1 MKKEIIKIVLVIL
14 SGLFLEVF
22 IFNFTYIKSRLD
34 TSKEYNIEYSPDDM
48 VKTHW
53 LDTSET
59 MISDADPQLIL
70 ESVETF
76 VDQISISFTAN
87 KPIDNVLLFY
97 TNQKVKEINGE
108 LLIVNSEV
116 GKEERLFT
124 IRDYI
129 GVLRIDPGEDAGV
142 KFQNFKIIINPVNFN
157 LSLSRVVAILLLYL
171 LARALFTLQNPPD
184 YGLER
189 E

>member
-97 TNQKVKEINGE
+97 TNRKVKEINGE

-142 KFQNFKIIINPVNFN
+142 EFQNFKIIINPVNFN

-171 LARALFTLQNPPD
+171 LARALSTLQNPPD
-184 YGLER
+184 YGLEH